1 MATTRVGK
9 EAVWKSFSS
18 HFEELEQLQAQLREI
33 DTRRT
38 GVEQQIETKK
48 RVIERAAGL
57 SWEDIQ
63 ATSVADASQNGA
75 VRKNRAM
82 RLQSA
87 FPSKKGSVR
96 QWVLRAIAHFED
108 NNPQSRID
116 EGSIRIYLNAE
127 APGILDSRSPNAI
140 YGALNA
146 LKFKGLVV
154 TTPGRGTNHHR
165 AQYCLTAQGRAA
177 LG

>member
-1 MATTRVGK
+1 MATTRIRK

-38 GVEQQIETKK
+38 GIEQQIETKK
-48 RVIERAAGL
+48 RVIECATGL

-63 ATSVADASQNGA
+63 ATSVVDASQNGA
-75 VRKNRAM
+75 VRKTARRGAK
-82 RLQSA
+82 QTS
-87 FPSKKGSVR
+87 PCKEGSVR
-96 QWVLRAIAHFED
+96 QWVMRAIAHFED

-127 APGILDSRSPNAI
+127 VPGFLDNHSPNAI
-140 YGALNA
+140 YSALNA

-154 TTPGRGTNHHR
+154 TAPGRGTNHHR
-165 AQYCLTAQGRAA
+165 SQYCLTAQGRAA